1 MDRFK
6 EIYSEI
12 ISEGFLKNLFNKD
25 DEERDTLGTIKIKLT
40 CLNKDNKKIFFCKRI
55 DIVDGE
61 SEIEG
66 SGGSIDDAIIDWVKQ
81 SKFGTD
87 Y

>member
-1 MDRFK
+1 MK
-6 EIYSEI
+6 
-12 ISEGFLKNLFNKD
+12 
-25 DEERDTLGTIKIKLT
+25 
-40 CLNKDNKKIFFCKRI
+40 KKIFCKRI

-66 SGGSIDDAIIDWVKQ
+66 SGKTIDDAIIDWVKQ
-81 SKFGTD
+81 SNFGTD